1 MKILDFV
8 NNGSE
13 TLGTPNFNDLILS
26 RIFNRCLFN
35 TTFTLRHL
43 FSHLFFSCRLFIRHR
58 YQPTANMNGGHR
70 RRRSSQKSQSYLYLD
85 GEGRELNTSSLDRTE
100 KSLVPIKDLMEK

>member
-1 MKILDFV
+1 MILFWAAF
-8 NNGSE
+8 S
-13 TLGTPNFNDLILS
+13 TAAFLTPLS
-26 RIFNRCLFN
+26 PSAA
-35 TTFTLRHL
+35 
-43 FSHLFFSCRLFIRHR
+43 FSATSFSAAAFSLDT